1 LLRPQF
7 TLTSSVVLQRFKG
20 KDASKPFWK
29 YHNEGILKKYKK
41 KLQVGSLDTKK
52 VEEAPAP
59 PEPVKEV
66 AKPAAESGT
75 VSAAPGPD
83 AEEELGELDPPLD
96 AYGDLIPYADPNWY
110 QTVRTTTVYR

>member
-1 LLRPQF
+1 M
-7 TLTSSVVLQRFKG
+7 
-20 KDASKPFWK
+20 
-29 YHNEGILKKYKK
+29 KKYKK

-52 VEEAPAP
+52 VEEAP
-59 PEPVKEV
+59 EPVKEV
-66 AKPAAESGT
+66 AKPVAESGT

-110 QTVRTTTVYR
+110 QTVHTPMSTGRCQY